1 MTWAVAHS
9 QIGEGDGSSKLV
21 AWTGGVTADG
31 AGPAVQFPE
40 WADNCV
46 QIIGT
51 IGGATIVVE
60 GSNDGTNWNTLN
72 AASGGALSFTAL
84 TDAMKQII
92 ERPLYIRPKITGGA
106 ATGIG
111 VYLVMRRQTA
121 MRT

>member
-31 AGPAVQFPE
+31 AGPAVEFPE

-51 IGGATIVVE
+51 ISGATIVVE
-60 GSNDGTNWNTLN
+60 GSNDGTNYNTLN
-72 AASGGALSFTAL
+72 NAQGAALSFTSLA
-84 TDAMKQII
+84 DSMKQIV
-92 ERPLYIRPKITGGA
+92 ERPRYIRPKITGGT

-111 VYLVMRRQTA
+111 VYIVMRRPTG